1 MKHLF
6 CLCGAICLL
15 TGTSFAQ
22 DNLWMMGYYCCSATL
37 GGMTMDVSAS
47 TPIVTSSNCPMNFS
61 ATNALISSPAGSLL
75 FYTNG
80 NYIGNR
86 NYDTLLNGG
95 GISPGYYAGLYN
107 FSGQPVQQSASIL
120 PFDFG
125 HSPLY
130 HLFHMAYDGTAPSS
144 QPKFLYHSV
153 IDMSLDSGR
162 GAVVVKS
169 DSLIQDTLTVGQ
181 LTACRHANG
190 RDWWLVLP
198 KYNSNLYHI
207 LLITPYEITDFP
219 QQIGPVI
226 GWGEWS
232 GQATFSPDGMR
243 YVRYDRENGLTMMDF
258 DRCTGLFSNPTHH
271 GKSEFNDN
279 AWGTGA
285 AFSPNS
291 NILYLSSFL
300 YVYQFD
306 LTAANYFTTK
316 TTVAVYDTSGYSF
329 FTAELARNGKIY
341 MIPTGG
347 SNIMHVIN
355 YPDSLGMACNVVQH
369 DSILSRYNDGTIP
382 HFPNFRLGPVD
393 GSVCDSLV
401 FENIPASDHM
411 VGNFQLFPNP
421 ANRIAYITLPI
432 LSDVKVRVINALGRI
447 VDVPM
452 NLSTS
457 ILELDVSRLL
467 PGCYTVMVM
476 YGNSMV
482 NRKLIKY

>member
-1 MKHLF
+1 
-6 CLCGAICLL
+6 
-15 TGTSFAQ
+15 
-22 DNLWMMGYYCCSATL
+22 
-37 GGMTMDVSAS
+37 MDVSAS

-107 FSGQPVQQSASIL
+107 FSGQPVQQGASIL

-162 GAVVVKS
+162 GAVVDKS

-347 SNIMHVIN
+347 SNILHVIN

-401 FENIPASDHM
+401 FENIPVSDHM

>member
-1 MKHLF
+1 
-6 CLCGAICLL
+6 
-15 TGTSFAQ
+15 
-22 DNLWMMGYYCCSATL
+22 
-37 GGMTMDVSAS
+37 MDVSAS
-47 TPIVTSSNCPMNFS
+47 TPIVTSSNCPMNLS

-107 FSGQPVQQSASIL
+107 FPGQPVQQGASIL

-243 YVRYDRENGLTMMDF
+243 YVRYDRENGLTMKDF
-258 DRCTGLFSNPTHH
+258 DRCTGLFSNPSHH

-279 AWGTGA
+279 AWATGA

-369 DSILSRYNDGTIP
+369 DSILPRHNDGTIP

-401 FENIPASDHM
+401 FENIPVQEHM
-411 VGNFQLFPNP
+411 AGDFQLFPNP
-421 ANRIAYITLPI
+421 ANRIAYISLPDF
-432 LSDVKVRVINALGRI
+432 SKINVQVMDALGRI
-447 VDVPM
+447 IDIPV
-452 NLSTS
+452 NYYST
-457 ILELDVSRLL
+457 IVEMDVSRLA
-467 PGCYTVMVM
+467 PGCYSVLVM
-476 YGNSMV
+476 YGHSV
-482 NRKLIKY
+482 VIRKLIK